1 MLWSTPEVKQLNKEK
16 IRKEI
21 QNSGE
26 CTKAEIARK
35 TSLSIVTCNTLL
47 NEMLQEEEIILAEQ
61 EEVRSGRPG
70 RPASQYVYNKDYIHV
85 LGIYVDVHMTEFKLE
100 YIVADA
106 FGSERK
112 HEELYQD
119 TMTYEFI
126 ESIIEKVLKEDSKI
140 KRISFG
146 IPGVTDQDVVEE
158 CDVKFLIGI
167 NIRKSI
173 KEKFGLEA
181 DVRNDMDFISYGIY
195 NNESMHSGNLAT
207 LFFPEEDGN
216 YVGAGFVIDGKV
228 LHGFS
233 HYSGELSCVAE
244 GFGLSRKRQNE
255 MLHDREEFCELVS
268 KMVMIVIGTID
279 PEKIVVMGN
288 DIKQKEILQ
297 VWELCNE
304 VVSEKHIP
312 DLSVDNNIGQN
323 YLNGLVKNALDKV
336 QFPISLRI

>member
-21 QNSGE
+21 QNRGE
-26 CTKAEIARK
+26 CTKAEIARQ

-47 NEMLQEEEIILAEQ
+47 NEMLQENEIILSEQ

-70 RPASQYVYNKDYIHV
+70 RPASQYVYNKEYIHV

-106 FGSERK
+106 FGNERN

-126 ESIIEKVLKEDSKI
+126 ESVIEKVLKADSQI

-146 IPGVTDQDVVEE
+146 IPGVTDQDIVEE
-158 CDVKFLIGI
+158 CDVESLNGV
-167 NIRKSI
+167 NIRKNI
-173 KEKFGLEA
+173 KDKFGLET

-195 NNESMHSGNLAT
+195 HNVSSQSGNLAT
-207 LFFPEEDGN
+207 LFFPAEEGS
-216 YVGAGFVIDGKV
+216 YVGAGFVINDKV

-233 HYSGELSCVAE
+233 HYSGQLSCVAE
-244 GFGLSRKRQNE
+244 GFGLSKKRQNE
-255 MLHDREEFCELVS
+255 MLHDRESFCELVFR
-268 KMVMIVIGTID
+268 MVMIIIGTID
-279 PEKIVVMGN
+279 PEKIVIMGN
-288 DIKQKEILQ
+288 DITQTEVLQ
-297 VWELCNE
+297 VRRLCSK

-312 DLSVDNNIGQN
+312 DLAVDNNIGQN
-323 YLNGLVKNALDKV
+323 YLKGMVKNALDKV